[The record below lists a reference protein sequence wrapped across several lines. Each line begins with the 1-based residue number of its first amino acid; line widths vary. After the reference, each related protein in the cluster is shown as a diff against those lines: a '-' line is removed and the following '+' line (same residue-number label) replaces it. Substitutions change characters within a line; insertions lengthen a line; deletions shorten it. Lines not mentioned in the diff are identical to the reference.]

1 MLASQVNTCIYLED
15 TKYGDPWKVVVPIEL
30 RGTFNVLEK
39 DDGEDEPNK
48 VAYQESTNSLEHR
61 FAADVEEGK
70 EVQDGSVN
78 ADEEME
84 NVDVDKEE
92 NADRDDKEA

>member
-1 MLASQVNTCIYLED
+1 MLASQANTCIYLED

-30 RGTFNVLEK
+30 RVTFNVIEK

-48 VAYQESTNSLEHR
+48 VSYQESGNSLEHR
-61 FAADVEEGK
+61 VVADVEEGK

-78 ADEEME
+78 ADEEVE
-84 NVDVDKEE
+84 NVDVDEE
-92 NADRDDKEA
+92 EDTD